1 MTTLL
6 FHTNQPVT
14 NYLLL
19 FLFWLML
26 LIHLLN
32 VDFYLLVLNLFT
44 KKYES
49 KINIQKKKQDV
60 KMKMKTVGKRK
71 TQFAHLTLRHTT
83 YLLLLR
89 RPRRHLLL
97 CCCLFAVFVVF
108 LMQHQDLIQCLFV
121 TVMVLFV
128 TIEFDFDR
136 RTIHHVFLF
145 F

>member
-1 MTTLL
+1 
-6 FHTNQPVT
+6 
-14 NYLLL
+14 
-19 FLFWLML
+19 
-26 LIHLLN
+26 
-32 VDFYLLVLNLFT
+32 
-44 KKYES
+44 
-49 KINIQKKKQDV
+49 
-60 KMKMKTVGKRK
+60 MKMKTVSKRK

-97 CCCLFAVFVVF
+97 CCYLFAVFVVF

-136 RTIHHVFLF
+136 RMIHHVFLF